1 VDEIAYYIFLAYINA
16 QLMIKL
22 SITIL
27 RQIVTSKG
35 MFMKR
40 KAFTLIELMVVIA
53 IIALLLS
60 ILMPSLG
67 KVKEVARKTI
77 CRSNVRSLY
86 QLTYM
91 YTTENDG
98 SFNRGYYDSGFGSG
112 NSPISWVQAY
122 SPYTESILEGLLCPS
137 TKSVE
142 DRRGHHKSTWDTTWI
157 PGLQNFAEGG
167 SYAKNGWC
175 SNPQKNSRGAQKV
188 PTGET
193 YDSSTYKKITD
204 FKTPSSV
211 PVFADGF
218 HWWAAP
224 KETDDPWQDGD
235 YFGHAKDPG
244 GVNNNMAR
252 FTLERHSKGEIN
264 MTFGDGS
271 AEAVSI
277 RELWMFKWHK
287 NFSRDNKYT
296 GDGVVWPEWMDK
308 F

>member
-1 VDEIAYYIFLAYINA
+1 
-16 QLMIKL
+16 
-22 SITIL
+22 
-27 RQIVTSKG
+27 
-35 MFMKR
+35 MKK
-40 KAFTLIELMVVIA
+40 KAFTLIELLVVIA

-86 QLTYM
+86 QLAYM
-91 YTTENDG
+91 YTTEYDG
-98 SFNRGYYDSGFGSG
+98 SFNRGYFESGFASG
-112 NSPISWVQAY
+112 NSPLSWVQAY
-122 SPYTESILEGLLCPS
+122 APYMESVLEGLLCPS

-142 DRRGHHKSTWDTTWI
+142 DRSGHHKSTWDTTWI
-157 PGLQNFAEGG
+157 PGLRDFAEGG

-204 FKTPSSV
+204 FKNPRSV

-218 HWWAAP
+218 HWWATP
-224 KETDDPWQDGD
+224 KETDNPWQDGD
-235 YFGHAKDPG
+235 FFGHAESPA
-244 GVNNNMAR
+244 GVGNMAR
-252 FTLERHSKGEIN
+252 FTLDRHSKGEIN

-277 RELWMFKWHK
+277 KELWGLKWHK
-287 NFSRDNKYT
+287 NFSRDNEFTK
-296 GDGVVWPEWMDK
+296 DRPDWPDWMK
-308 F
+308 NIQ

>member
-1 VDEIAYYIFLAYINA
+1 
-16 QLMIKL
+16 
-22 SITIL
+22 
-27 RQIVTSKG
+27 
-35 MFMKR
+35 MKK
-40 KAFTLIELMVVIA
+40 KAFTLIELLVVIS

-60 ILMPSLG
+60 ILMPSLN

-86 QLTYM
+86 QLAYM
-91 YTTENDG
+91 YTTDNDG
-98 SFNRGYYDSGFGSG
+98 SFNRGYYDSDFGSG
-112 NSPISWVQAY
+112 NSPLPWVQAY
-122 SPYTESILEGLLCPS
+122 APYMESVLEGLLCPS

-157 PGLQNFAEGG
+157 PGLENIAEGG

-175 SNPQKNSRGAQKV
+175 SNPKINKRAADEV
-188 PTGET
+188 PTGQT
-193 YDSSTYKKITD
+193 YDSSTYNKITD
-204 FKTPSSV
+204 LKSTSTV

-235 YFGHAKDPG
+235 FYRHAESPA
-244 GVNNNMAR
+244 GVGNMAR
-252 FTLERHSKGEIN
+252 FTLDRHSKGEIN
-264 MTFGDGS
+264 MVFGDGS

-277 RELWMFKWHK
+277 KELWGLKWHK
-287 NFSRDNKYT
+287 NFNKDNKFT
-296 GDGVVWPEWMDK
+296 GDGVIWPEWMEK